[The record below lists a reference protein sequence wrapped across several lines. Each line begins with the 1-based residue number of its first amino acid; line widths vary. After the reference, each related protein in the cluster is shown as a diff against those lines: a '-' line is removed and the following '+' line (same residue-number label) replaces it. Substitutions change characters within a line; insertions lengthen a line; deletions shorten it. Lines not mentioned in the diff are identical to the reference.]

1 MDNLSFFIL
10 RFKGAIIELGI
21 ECIVLCFSI
30 SLVRLPVQLSYLIL
44 SLSLFLSVVIF
55 YRSSRRSFDDLSL
68 RHLRLS
74 FKIYVG

>member
-1 MDNLSFFIL
+1 MYRSMLFH
-10 RFKGAIIELGI
+10 
-21 ECIVLCFSI
+21 I
-30 SLVRLPVQLSYLIL
+30 SRPSSRPVVVSY